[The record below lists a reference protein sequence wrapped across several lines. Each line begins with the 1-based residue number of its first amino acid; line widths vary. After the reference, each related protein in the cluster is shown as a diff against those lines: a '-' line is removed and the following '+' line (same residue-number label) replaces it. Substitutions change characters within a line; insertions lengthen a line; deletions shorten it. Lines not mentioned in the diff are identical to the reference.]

1 MTELAN
7 EANVNVEPT
16 LAAPEPQAKAAQQWL
31 GYVSPVVQR
40 FTGAVLDTRSA
51 IEKRLGFCPLK
62 EAAKRASQGLDALA
76 EGLRRAAMGLRTVA
90 GVAPESGGANG
101 AAKSPEPPQA
111 QA

>member
-7 EANVNVEPT
+7 EANVTVEPT
-16 LAAPEPQAKAAQQWL
+16 PAAPEAQAKAVQQWL

-62 EAAKRASQGLDALA
+62 EAAKRASKGLEALA

-90 GVAPESGGANG
+90 GVEPGVQGVDG
-101 AAKSPEPPQA
+101 AAKSAGAPHA

>member
-1 MTELAN
+1 MTELAK
-7 EANVNVEPT
+7 EPNVSVEPT
-16 LAAPEPQAKAAQQWL
+16 PAPPARAAQQWL

-62 EAAKRASQGLDALA
+62 EAAKRASKGLEALA

-90 GVAPESGGANG
+90 GVEPGVEGMDGT
-101 AAKSPEPPQA
+101 AKSPEPPQA